1 MNHITL
7 TAKYAMLLN
16 DRLGF
21 GLDTKLLE
29 YISYAH
35 DTLKEDYLKPE
46 VNKDHLSKYEIPD
59 DLNRYVRMNLDILSK
74 FDLDTY
80 FNTCVSLH
88 ALASGI
94 FLFKYFEIENPEII
108 YPVIFHSCP
117 IMEVYEQQTEY
128 IRNMV
133 DIILLSDK
141 LSSNY
146 LKIQDGI
153 KSRCDLDK
161 IVFGEDGR
169 ALNYELGLVVAKLI
183 GMSKVVDKYSKA
195 SLEYYHNRLKQTNPL
210 TISKNLTI
218 KSLGGLKT
226 WERRNSPVWKIV

>member
-7 TAKYAMLLN
+7 AAKYATLLN

-21 GLDTKLLE
+21 NLDSRLLE
-29 YISYAH
+29 YVAYAH
-35 DTLKEDYLKPE
+35 DTLKEDYLKPG
-46 VNKDHLSKYEIPD
+46 VNRDHLGKYEIPD
-59 DLNRYVRMNLDILSK
+59 DLNRYVRMNLDILNK
-74 FDLDTY
+74 FDVDAY
-80 FNTCVSLH
+80 FNTDASLH

-94 FLFKYFEIENPEII
+94 FLVKCFEIENPEII

-117 IMEVYEQQTEY
+117 IMEVYKQQTEY

-153 KSRCDLDK
+153 KLRCDLDK

-169 ALNYELGLVVAKLI
+169 ALNYELGLVIAKLI
-183 GMSKVVDKYSKA
+183 GMSKVFDKQSKA
-195 SLEYYHNRLKQTNPL
+195 SLDYYCNRLKQINPL
-210 TISKNLTI
+210 MARKDLTI
-218 KSLGGLKT
+218 KSLGGLRI
-226 WERRNSPVWKIV
+226 WEKRNSPVWRIM